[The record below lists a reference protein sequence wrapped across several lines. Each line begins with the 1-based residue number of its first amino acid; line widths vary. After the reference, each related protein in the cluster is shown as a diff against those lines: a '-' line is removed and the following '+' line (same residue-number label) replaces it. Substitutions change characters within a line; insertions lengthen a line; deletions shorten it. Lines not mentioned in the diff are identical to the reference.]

1 MIKQGIWAQFTYFKN
16 HRYFSNFLHIPIALH
31 RTFSNHLELC
41 FYDQNWPTYEA
52 RGNGFSNFLF
62 RPKKAASPRLL
73 QTAIILI
80 PSSFISFSSS
90 MSSAHALQGLPSKT
104 MHRSGRRTFHRATI
118 LIVQWIKPGY
128 ITLFQ
133 FSLFRGYIDA
143 AYRRI
148 RLELSKRFT

>member
-16 HRYFSNFLHIPIALH
+16 HRYFSNFLHIQIALH

-73 QTAIILI
+73 QTAIMEYATYRVNSRKELC
-80 PSSFISFSSS
+80 SFD
-90 MSSAHALQGLPSKT
+90 
-104 MHRSGRRTFHRATI
+104 RAEK
-118 LIVQWIKPGY
+118 L
-128 ITLFQ
+128 
-133 FSLFRGYIDA
+133 
-143 AYRRI
+143 
-148 RLELSKRFT
+148 

>member
-16 HRYFSNFLHIPIALH
+16 HRYFSNFLHIQIALH

-73 QTAIILI
+73 QTAI
-80 PSSFISFSSS
+80 
-90 MSSAHALQGLPSKT
+90 
-104 MHRSGRRTFHRATI
+104 TI
-118 LIVQWIKPGY
+118 LSPHAK
-128 ITLFQ
+128 
-133 FSLFRGYIDA
+133 
-143 AYRRI
+143 
-148 RLELSKRFT
+148 